1 MVAEDRAALTYN
13 YPAFTSESASR
24 LMRFDES
31 PGVGSVAP
39 DFTLTTL
46 EGEETALHAALA
58 GNRYTVVEFG
68 SYT

>member
-1 MVAEDRAALTYN
+1 MTTTDRAALTYN
-13 YPAFTSESASR
+13 YPAFTSESALP

-31 PGVGSVAP
+31 PAVGSVAP
-39 DFTLTTL
+39 DFTLMTL